1 MSDYTLRWFDN
12 QGFTPDEH
20 ADAVFLIEA
29 LERYIRGATNP
40 LVQNVE
46 LLSLK
51 KLPDETVEHF
61 VERIKEKAKLCDLK
75 KIQMQVVA
83 SQCYA

>member
-1 MSDYTLRWFDN
+1 MSDHTLRWFEN
-12 QGFTPDEH
+12 QRITPNGH

-29 LERYIRGATNP
+29 LKHYIRGTTNP
-40 LVQNVE
+40 LVQNIE
-46 LLSLK
+46 ILSLK
-51 KLPDETVEHF
+51 KSFDETIEHF
-61 VERIKEKAKLCDLK
+61 VEGIKEKAKLCNLK